1 MPLPKIDQP
10 LFELEIPSS
19 REKVKYRPFTV
30 KEEKILLIA
39 QESKELDQIILS
51 VKQVISN
58 CLQDVD
64 VDLLS
69 VFDLEYIILN
79 IRAKSVNNE
88 IDFGFQDEDT
98 EERVDVKIDVNEV
111 KVYFDPDHSKKID
124 IDSQYYMMMRYPSLE
139 EVRQMQSVNDEEST
153 NTEQMFNTM
162 LSCIDTLVDQET
174 DEVYKLSEFTS
185 EEVADFVD
193 GFNST
198 IVESI
203 QKFYITMPKLRH
215 VIEYKD
221 KKGKAKTFV
230 VEGMDSFFT

>member
-1 MPLPKIDQP
+1 MALPKIDQP
-10 LFELEIPSS
+10 LFDIIIPSTKK
-19 REKVKYRPFTV
+19 KVRYRPFTV

-39 QESKELDQIILS
+39 QESKDQNQILLAIKQIIT
-51 VKQVISN
+51 N
-58 CLQDVD
+58 CVENVD
-64 VDLLS
+64 VDKLAI
-69 VFDLEYIILN
+69 FDLEYLILN

-88 IDFGFQDEDT
+88 IDFGFMDPDS
-98 EERVDVKIDVNEV
+98 EERIDVSIDVNDIEV
-111 KVYFDPDHSKKID
+111 QFDPDHSKKID